1 MNRLK
6 LWLYALIV
14 VGAGAAAL
22 HLLTS
27 DLRAS
32 ALRQLDGRLQAGAAR
47 LAASQHALQA
57 EANGVAALAARDAA
71 LLQALAPAAA
81 VPAGKA
87 RGVPAAAP
95 EPAARAAALDAAA
108 AAALA
113 AAQSE
118 LGTALA
124 GARAVA
130 VDAAELDRRAA
141 EPAADAD
148 VVAALRE
155 ALAGKPRRAYT
166 RAQGG
171 LAFAVAVPAGG
182 AGAVAVVVPLD
193 AAWLRGVAAGTG
205 VDLTLAVPGAKV
217 ASSAPA
223 GADELAAAARGGAGR
238 ERDAGRLAPVKVDV
252 LGVGLGAQGFLVGAA
267 PAHRVLAV
275 PVAGLQDAAV
285 VVSAQAAPALA
296 PLVRLQWNGVA
307 LLAVL
312 LVLGLLFGAL
322 VRSAEPAP
330 DVPADLL
337 AAADRIGRGDFAAR
351 APAMA
356 GKMGTLSAALNRAT
370 EAAGAAAH
378 GPAPSLTQ
386 EFFAAPAPAPEPESF
401 QLPPRPPPAPVAA
414 PSAGATQRLDA
425 SALQGGAF
433 EAAPVPAPPPARP
446 APAFAPEPPQ
456 AVAGDLL
463 QAAARTAAPEPAS
476 DEEHWREVFRD
487 FLRVRGEC
495 GEPVEGLTFERFRQ
509 KLEQN
514 RATLVAK
521 YGCRTVRFQ
530 VYVKEGKTALKATPV
545 R

>member
-14 VGAGAAAL
+14 VGAGAASL

-47 LAASQHALQA
+47 LAAAQHALQA
-57 EANGVAALAARDAA
+57 EANGAAALAARDGA

-81 VPAGKA
+81 AGKA
-87 RGVPAAAP
+87 RGVAAA
-95 EPAARAAALDAAA
+95 EPDAVARGTALDAAA

-141 EPAADAD
+141 QPAADAD

-155 ALAGKPRRAYT
+155 ALAGKARRVYA

-171 LAFAVAVPAGG
+171 LAVAVAVPAGASG
-182 AGAVAVVVPLD
+182 ALAVVVPLD

-223 GADELAAAARGGAGR
+223 GADALAASARGGAGR

-252 LGVGLGAQGFLVGAA
+252 LGVSIGAHGFLTGAA

-275 PVAGLQDAAV
+275 PVAGVQDAAL

-296 PLVRLQWNGVA
+296 PVVRLQWNGAA

-312 LVLGLLFGAL
+312 LVLGLLFGVL

-337 AAADRIGRGDFAAR
+337 AAADRIGRGDFGAR

-401 QLPPRPPPAPVAA
+401 QLPPRPPPAPVPPPPA
-414 PSAGATQRLDA
+414 AGATQRLDV

-433 EAAPVPAPPPARP
+433 AAAAVPAPPARP
-446 APAFAPEPPQ
+446 PPAIVPDPPQ
-456 AVAGDLL
+456 AAPADLL
-463 QAAARTAAPEPAS
+463 QAAARATAPEPPT

-495 GEPVEGLTFERFRQ
+495 GEPVEGLTYERFRQ

>member
-27 DLRAS
+27 DLRAG

-57 EANGVAALAARDAA
+57 EANGVAALAARDGA

-81 VPAGKA
+81 
-87 RGVPAAAP
+87 PAAKAKAP
-95 EPAARAAALDAAA
+95 AAPDPAARAAALDAAA

-113 AAQSE
+113 GAQSE

-141 EPAADAD
+141 EPSADGD

-155 ALAGKPRRAYT
+155 ALAGKPRRAYA

-182 AGAVAVVVPLD
+182 SGALAVVVPLD

-223 GADELAAAARGGAGR
+223 GADALAAAARGAAGR

-252 LGVGLGAQGFLVGAA
+252 FGVGLGAHGFLVGAA

-275 PVAGLQDAAV
+275 PVAGVQDAAV

-296 PLVRLQWNGVA
+296 PVVRLQWNGAA

-337 AAADRIGRGDFAAR
+337 AAADRIGRGDFGAR

-370 EAAGAAAH
+370 EAAGAAAQ

-401 QLPPRPPPAPVAA
+401 RLPPRPPPAPVPPPPA
-414 PSAGATQRLDA
+414 AGATQRLDA

-433 EAAPVPAPPPARP
+433 EAAPVPSPPQPRP
-446 APAFAPEPPQ
+446 VQAIVPEPPQ
-456 AVAGDLL
+456 AVPADLL

-487 FLRVRGEC
+487 FVRVRGEC
-495 GEPVEGLTFERFRQ
+495 GEPVEGLTYERFRQ

-514 RATLVAK
+514 RASLVAK

>member
-81 VPAGKA
+81 PAAKGKGA
-87 RGVPAAAP
+87 PAAAP
-95 EPAARAAALDAAA
+95 DPAARAAALDAAA
-108 AAALA
+108 AAALG

-141 EPAADAD
+141 EPSADAD

-155 ALAGKPRRAYT
+155 ALAGKPRRAVA

-171 LAFAVAVPAGG
+171 LALAVAVPAGG
-182 AGAVAVVVPLD
+182 AGALAVVVPLD

-205 VDLTLAVPGAKV
+205 VDLTLAVPGAKI

-223 GADELAAAARGGAGR
+223 GADALAAAARGAAGR

-252 LGVGLGAQGFLVGAA
+252 LGVGVGAHGFLVGAA

-296 PLVRLQWNGVA
+296 PVVRLQWNGAA
-307 LLAVL
+307 LLALL
-312 LVLGLLFGAL
+312 LVLGLLFGVL

-386 EFFAAPAPAPEPESF
+386 EFFAAQAPAPEPESF
-401 QLPPRPPPAPVAA
+401 RLPPRPPPAPVPPPPA
-414 PSAGATQRLDA
+414 AGATQRLDA

-433 EAAPVPAPPPARP
+433 EAAPVPARPPPAIV
-446 APAFAPEPPQ
+446 PEPPQ
-456 AVAGDLL
+456 AAPADLL
-463 QAAARTAAPEPAS
+463 QAAARTAAPEPGS